1 MITREFASHFADEWI
16 ASWNNRDLDR
26 ILSHYT
32 DHIEMSSPHIA

>member
-1 MITREFASHFADEWI
+1 MITREFASHLSDEWI